1 MLTGKPHGRISF
13 AFELAAKASQPVQP
27 PTFCQEGRET
37 HWHQFSQ
44 PAIGIT
50 VPSGSPEEHCP
61 HSGMYCQADTGLH
74 PHQLAQPPACVPEVA
89 PVAEPVQSPT
99 YCKEPRGTHLHQSGR
114 CICIFTFKRGDG
126 AVSPDLAS
134 STRGCSHFTQSEVL
148 FQDSLESHWHEA
160 LQPLSAVFATV
171 VGGAMD
177 L

>member
-1 MLTGKPHGRISF
+1 MLRGKPHGRISF

-44 PAIGIT
+44 PAIGTT

-74 PHQLAQPPACVPEVA
+74 PHQLAQPTACVPEVA
-89 PVAEPVQSPT
+89 PMAEVQSPT
-99 YCKEPRGTHLHQSGR
+99 YCKEPKGTHLHQSGR
-114 CICIFTFKRGDG
+114 CIFTFKRGDG

-148 FQDSLESHWHEA
+148 FQDGLESHWHEA